1 MKRLFIPFPAM
12 IENSY
17 GTAKQGV
24 GCSWLRDSW
33 ARVVEKARKRKKK
46 REETG
51 SESLKQAK
59 QGEKL

>member
-1 MKRLFIPFPAM
+1 MKRLFIPVPAM

-33 ARVVEKARKRKKK
+33 ARVIEKARKRKKK
-46 REETG
+46 TGGNWIREPETG
-51 SESLKQAK
+51 
-59 QGEKL
+59 